1 MDRLIVLAQR
11 DLYGAPVAVDRPGVT
26 QRLRWSL
33 SPGAGKV
40 FGKRGR
46 RGQRERAERMKGDRH
61 LGGIVD
67 RHRVPLGIPE
77 SEGATKRAVK
87 RVRQDR
93 DPAPGEL
100 VMQGLGVID
109 LEPERD
115 AEAGLTGVQ
124 ISVGQWLA
132 NGERD
137 RFA

>member
-1 MDRLIVLAQR
+1 MDRLLVLAHR
-11 DLYGAPVAVDRPGVT
+11 DLYGAPVAVDRPGVA

-46 RGQRERAERMKGDRH
+46 RGQRERAEWMKGDRH

-67 RHRVPLGIPE
+67 RHGIPVGIPE
-77 SEGATKRAVK
+77 SEGATERAVE
-87 RVRQDR
+87 RVGQDR

-100 VMQGLGVID
+100 VMQRLGVID

-115 AEAGLTGVQ
+115 AEAGLTGVK
-124 ISVGQWLA
+124 IGVGQRLP
-132 NGERD
+132 GRGTGGV
-137 RFA
+137 R